1 MTVDRRIID
10 LYNEY
15 VHTALPRREFL
26 ARLAKMA
33 GGVAA
38 ATTVLAVLEPNYAQ
52 ARQVEPDDKRLKT
65 EKIEFNGPNGP
76 VKAYVAQ
83 PRKLG
88 KRDKLPGVLVIHEN
102 RGLNEHIEDVARR
115 TALAGY
121 VAIAPDGLSVAGG
134 APADQEAARD
144 LFAKTD
150 GARIASDVLAAV
162 PWLAAGRRRTTAR
175 SAWSASAMAAAW
187 RCARRSRPWA
197 STAPCAST
205 DGQLSAEDTRRLK
218 APVLLHYAGTDE
230 RVNAGIPEFR
240 AALDSVG
247 VPYSLNMYP
256 GTQHG
261 FHNDAS
267 AARYNEAAAKLAWE
281 RTLDFFGTYLKSD
294 NNIEVNRRDASTG
307 VDA

>member
-1 MTVDRRIID
+1 MTVDRRIVD

-15 VHTALPRREFL
+15 VHTALPRREFI
-26 ARLAKMA
+26 ARLTRIA
-33 GGVAA
+33 GGAA
-38 ATTVLAVLEPNYAQ
+38 AAGMALAVLEPNYAHG
-52 ARQVEPDDKRLKT
+52 RQVEPDDKRLRA

-76 VKAYVAQ
+76 VKAYVAR

-88 KRDKLPGVLVIHEN
+88 KTDKVPGVLVIHEN

-121 VAIAPDGLSVAGG
+121 LAIAPDGLSVAGG

-150 GARIASDVLAAV
+150 PARIAGDVLAAV
-162 PWLAAGRRRTTAR
+162 PWLAADASSNGRIGAVGFCYGGG
-175 SAWSASAMAAAW
+175 MALRAAIDAVGVD
-187 RCARRSRPWA
+187 CAVCFYGR
-197 STAPCAST
+197 
-205 DGQLSAEDTRRLK
+205 QLSADDTRKLK
-218 APVLLHYAGTDE
+218 VPVLLHYAGTDE
-230 RVNAGIPEFR
+230 RINAGIADFR

-267 AARYNEAAAKLAWE
+267 AARYNESAARLAWD
-281 RTLDFFGTYLKSD
+281 RTLDFFGTYLKVPTRS
-294 NNIEVNRRDASTG
+294 
-307 VDA
+307 

>member
-1 MTVDRRIID
+1 MTVDRRIIE
-10 LYNEY
+10 LYNDY
-15 VHTALPRREFL
+15 VHSALPRREFL
-26 ARLAKMA
+26 SRLAKMA
-33 GGVAA
+33 GGAA
-38 ATTVLAVLEPNYAQ
+38 AAMTVLAVLEPNYAQ

-83 PRKLG
+83 PSKIGR
-88 KRDKLPGVLVIHEN
+88 RDKLPGVLVIHEN

-144 LFAKTD
+144 LFGKTD
-150 GARIASDVLAAV
+150 GGRIAGDVLAAV
-162 PWLAAGRRRTTAR
+162 PWLAAGPVNNGKIGVVGFCYGGGLALR
-175 SAWSASAMAAAW
+175 AAVEAVGVD
-187 RCARRSRPWA
+187 CAVCFYGA
-197 STAPCAST
+197 
-205 DGQLSAEDTRRLK
+205 QLPADATRKLR
-218 APVLLHYAGTDE
+218 APVMLHYAGTDE
-230 RVNAGIPEFR
+230 RINAGIADFR
-240 AALDSVG
+240 AALDAGG

-261 FHNDAS
+261 FHNDSS

-281 RTLDFFGTYLKSD
+281 RTLDFFATYLK
-294 NNIEVNRRDASTG
+294 T
-307 VDA
+307 

>member
-1 MTVDRRIID
+1 MTVDRRIVD

-15 VHTALPRREFL
+15 VHTALPRREFF
-26 ARLAKMA
+26 ARLTQIA

-38 ATTVLAVLEPNYAQ
+38 ATTALAFLEPNYAHG
-52 ARQVEPDDKRLKT
+52 RQVEPDDKRIAG

-76 VKAYVAQ
+76 VKAYVAR

-121 VAIAPDGLSVAGG
+121 LAIAPDGLSVAGG

-150 GARIASDVLAAV
+150 GARIASDVLSAV
-162 PWLAAGRRRTTAR
+162 PWLAADTTSNGRIGVVGFCYGGGLALR
-175 SAWSASAMAAAW
+175 AAIETVGVNAAVCFYG
-187 RCARRSRPWA
+187 RAL
-197 STAPCAST
+197 ST
-205 DGQLSAEDTRRLK
+205 EDTRRLK
-218 APVLLHYAGTDE
+218 TPVLLHYAGTDE
-230 RVNAGIPEFR
+230 RINAAIPEFR
-240 AALDSVG
+240 AALDSGG

-267 AARYNEAAAKLAWE
+267 AARYNEPAARLAWS
-281 RTLDFFGTYLKSD
+281 RTVDFFDTYLK
-294 NNIEVNRRDASTG
+294 T
-307 VDA
+307 

>member
-1 MTVDRRIID
+1 MTVDRRIIH

-26 ARLAKMA
+26 AKLTRLA
-33 GGVAA
+33 GGAAA
-38 ATTVLAVLEPNYAQ
+38 ATTALALLEPNYAQ

-76 VKAYVAQ
+76 VKAYVAR

-88 KRDKLPGVLVIHEN
+88 KADKIAGVLVIHEN

-121 VAIAPDGLSVAGG
+121 LAIAPDGLSVAGG

-144 LFAKTD
+144 LFSKTD
-150 GARIASDVLAAV
+150 GARIASDVLAGIPWVAADPASNGKIGVVGFCYGGGLALRAAIEAV
-162 PWLAAGRRRTTAR
+162 GVD
-175 SAWSASAMAAAW
+175 
-187 RCARRSRPWA
+187 CAVSFY
-197 STAPCAST
+197 
-205 DGQLSAEDTRRLK
+205 GKQLSAEDTRRLK
-218 APVLLHYAGTDE
+218 VPVLLHYAGTDE
-230 RVNAGIPEFR
+230 RVNAGIADFR

-261 FHNDAS
+261 FHNDS
-267 AARYNEAAAKLAWE
+267 SEARYNEAAAKLAWQ
-281 RTLDFFGTYLKSD
+281 RTLDFFATYLK
-294 NNIEVNRRDASTG
+294 A
-307 VDA
+307 

>member
-26 ARLAKMA
+26 SRLTQIA
-33 GGVAA
+33 GGAA
-38 ATTVLAVLEPNYAQ
+38 AASVALGVLEPNYAQ
-52 ARQVEPDDKRLKT
+52 ARQVEPDDKRLRV
-65 EKIEFNGPNGP
+65 EKLEFNGPNGAI
-76 VKAYVAQ
+76 KAYVAR

-88 KRDKLPGVLVIHEN
+88 KNDKVPGVLVIHEN

-115 TALAGY
+115 VALAGY
-121 VAIAPDGLSVAGG
+121 LAIAPDGLSVAGG

-150 GARIASDVLAAV
+150 AARIAGDVLAAI
-162 PWLAAGRRRTTAR
+162 PWLAADASSNGKIGVVGFCYGGGMALRAAVETVGVDCAVCFYGR
-175 SAWSASAMAAAW
+175 
-187 RCARRSRPWA
+187 
-197 STAPCAST
+197 
-205 DGQLSAEDTRRLK
+205 QLSAEDTRKLK
-218 APVLLHYAGTDE
+218 VPVLLHYAGTDE
-230 RVNAGIPEFR
+230 RINAGIADFR
-240 AALDSVG
+240 AALDSGG

-281 RTLDFFGTYLKSD
+281 RTLDFFATYLK
-294 NNIEVNRRDASTG
+294 VAS
-307 VDA
+307 